1 MRFRGMDSSI
11 KQKGRTRSNLRVA
24 AILVVFVL
32 VTCSLWLTG
41 QEKLLA
47 IKGGQIHTITDGI
60 IENGVII
67 IRDGIIEEIGPEVS
81 IPADAE
87 ILDCSDNFIMP
98 GIVSPHSYLGIP
110 PPTAEEQ
117 SAAARSG
124 PAILNLANYPVR
136 YSIYPEDPVY
146 LFALKNGVTTMAISP
161 RPGGI
166 AGLGAVIQPGGDKLK
181 EILVKEKSFLKV
193 NVYVNTLFWD
203 MLKGA
208 LDGAQEKIEEQIKKA
223 EEKKKV
229 QDKDK
234 NKDKGEEGI
243 EEEEEKIKESTRIFM
258 EVVEGKLPLM
268 ADCSSPSAVSHLMAL
283 LSGFPKV
290 KLIVVGGPEIY
301 KAGSVLKEK
310 NIPVILSP
318 EIRMVMRW
326 SRAERTNYVLKCQ
339 GLGLKMGFQAP
350 GGIQEQIHLFDY
362 LNKLALYG
370 VNKDVLLKG
379 VTIVPAEMLGMD
391 TVIGSLEK
399 GKRADLIVFQ
409 KNPLENIPV
418 IEKVLSG
425 GIYVK

>member
-1 MRFRGMDSSI
+1 MRFRGMGSSI
-11 KQKGRTRSNLRVA
+11 KQKGRTRPCLRFAGIFV
-24 AILVVFVL
+24 IFVL
-32 VTCSLWLTG
+32 VTYSLGLIG

-60 IENGVII
+60 IENGVIL
-67 IRDGIIEEIGPEVS
+67 IRDGIIQEIGPDVAVPS
-81 IPADAE
+81 DAE
-87 ILDCSDNFIMP
+87 VLDCSDNFIMP

-110 PPTAEEQ
+110 PPSSEEQ
-117 SAAARSG
+117 DAAARSG
-124 PAILNLANYPVR
+124 PTILNLANYPVR

-146 LFALKNGVTTMAISP
+146 LSALKNGVTTLGISP

-166 AGLGAVIQPGGDKLK
+166 AGLGAVIQPGGDRLK
-181 EILVKEKSFLKV
+181 DILVKEKAFLKV
-193 NVYVNTLFWD
+193 DVYVNTPFWD

-208 LDGAQEKIEEQIKKA
+208 LDGARKKGEEQKKKA
-223 EEKKKV
+223 EEKKKE
-229 QDKDK
+229 QDKDEK
-234 NKDKGEEGI
+234 KDKGEEEA
-243 EEEEEKIKESTRIFM
+243 EEEEEKIEESTKIFM
-258 EVVEGKLPLM
+258 DVVEGKLPMM
-268 ADCSSPSAVSHLMAL
+268 AGCYSPGALSHLMAL

-290 KLIVVGGPEIY
+290 KVFVVGGPEIY
-301 KAGSVLKEK
+301 KAGFALKEK

-318 EIRMVMRW
+318 EIRTVMRW

-339 GLGLKMGFQAP
+339 GLGLRMAFQTP

-362 LNKLALYG
+362 LNRLALYG
-370 VNKDVLLKG
+370 VNKDVLFKG
-379 VTIVPAEMLGMD
+379 VTIVPAEILGMD
-391 TVIGSLEK
+391 KVVGSLEK